1 MKKIIILIPVFND
14 WESLQKLI
22 EEINKN
28 ITGFEDINFEC
39 LIVNDASTI
48 DRPRLI
54 KPNQINSLEI
64 LNMKKNKGH
73 ARCNAFGIRY
83 VFKNKEFDNLI
94 LMDGDGEDRPIEI
107 KSLVS
112 SIINNPKKS
121 VVAKRIQRS
130 DGIFF
135 QFLYQTH
142 KLITY
147 IFTGKKINFGNY
159 SILIKEDVEKLH
171 TKSSLW
177 SSFSGTVKK
186 NLQNLNEI
194 NSIRGLR
201 YFGPSQMSFLKLLIH
216 SFSIIAVF
224 KYQVF
229 LRSSIMIILIANL
242 NSYLG
247 GFSILLQILIV
258 IFNLLI
264 FIVSLRENKNG
275 LVCSHENLKDKEIIT
290 H

>member
-1 MKKIIILIPVFND
+1 
-14 WESLQKLI
+14 
-22 EEINKN
+22 
-28 ITGFEDINFEC
+28 
-39 LIVNDASTI
+39 
-48 DRPRLI
+48 
-54 KPNQINSLEI
+54 
-64 LNMKKNKGH
+64 
-73 ARCNAFGIRY
+73 
-83 VFKNKEFDNLI
+83 
-94 LMDGDGEDRPIEI
+94 
-107 KSLVS
+107 
-112 SIINNPKKS
+112 
-121 VVAKRIQRS
+121 
-130 DGIFF
+130 
-135 QFLYQTH
+135 
-142 KLITY
+142 
-147 IFTGKKINFGNY
+147 
-159 SILIKEDVEKLH
+159 LIKEDVEKLH

-264 FIVSLRENKNG
+264 FIVSLRESKNG